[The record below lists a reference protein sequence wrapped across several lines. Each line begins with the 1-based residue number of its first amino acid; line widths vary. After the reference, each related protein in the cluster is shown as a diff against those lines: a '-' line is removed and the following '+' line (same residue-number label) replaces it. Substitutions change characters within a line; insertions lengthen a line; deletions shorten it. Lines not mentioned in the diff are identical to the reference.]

1 MDFIKFILL
10 ILLCS
15 FFLFKIGMIE
25 RGEVEVGLTSFYANS
40 ERAEV
45 VDFSPI
51 LDYAEYCCIPN

>member
-10 ILLCS
+10 ILY
-15 FFLFKIGMIE
+15 LFKIGMIE

-51 LDYAEYCCIPN
+51 LDYAEYC